1 MDIFE
6 ILTHTFTYFTFFQS
20 KEQPVCLISCFLS
33 YFVGRIRNNMEPVR
47 AAGFIIYRKT
57 PEIQFLLLQCSQ
69 AKHWSPPKGHVD
81 PGESDYE
88 TALRETVEES
98 GFSQEML
105 KIITDF
111 KVELNYEVKSRRTQH
126 ELVPKVVTYWL
137 AELMDFEKNVVKLS
151 HEHQDFKWLPLKETC
166 DLSGFKDMNEAF
178 EKSSQ
183 KIESL

>member
-1 MDIFE
+1 
-6 ILTHTFTYFTFFQS
+6 
-20 KEQPVCLISCFLS
+20 
-33 YFVGRIRNNMEPVR
+33 MEPVR

-57 PEIQFLLLQCSQ
+57 QEIQFLLLQCSQ

-105 KIITDF
+105 KIIPDF
-111 KVELNYEVKSRRTQH
+111 KVELNYQVKSRRTQH